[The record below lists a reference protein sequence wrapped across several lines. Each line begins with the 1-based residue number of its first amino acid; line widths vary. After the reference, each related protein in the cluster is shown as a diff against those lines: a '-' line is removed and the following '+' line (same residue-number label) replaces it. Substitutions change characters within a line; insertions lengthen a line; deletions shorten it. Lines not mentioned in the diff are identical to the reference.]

1 MTQDNVLSIPSK
13 IHAKKMN
20 FTQGFSIVIVSLFIL
35 SSFSVNVFAQEV
47 IIPSPLSLGSNHL
60 GSMIKM
66 ETVSDDGSTWILV
79 TSTEPVE
86 REHMTINVRFTD
98 KNGQEIY
105 DVNYDIMVTQND
117 QVILDK
123 TMVNQKV
130 GIDDHLT
137 EELSSNDNVNIKVT
151 LQGTGTNIPLT
162 GPHGESLEVNVVPEF
177 GTITMM
183 ILVVSIISIMAITA
197 KNKMMFKSF
206 TAS

>member
-1 MTQDNVLSIPSK
+1 MSISSK
-13 IHAKKMN
+13 IHAKKTN
-20 FTQGFSIVIVSLFIL
+20 LIHGFSIVIVSLFVL
-35 SSFSVNVFAQEV
+35 SSFSVNVFAQEI
-47 IIPSPLSLGSNHL
+47 IIPSPFSLGANHL

-98 KNGQEIY
+98 KNGLELT
-105 DVNYDIMVTQND
+105 DVNYDILVTQND

-123 TMVNQKV
+123 TMINQQI
-130 GIDDHLT
+130 GIGDHLT
-137 EELSSNDNVNIKVT
+137 EALLSNENVNIKIT

-177 GTITMM
+177 GTIAMM
-183 ILVVSIISIMAITA
+183 VLVVSIVSIVAISA
-197 KNKMMFKSF
+197 KSRLSLKL
-206 TAS
+206 